1 MISPDPMV
9 EPIVPMGPLAE
20 VLGCEIAWKDGK
32 LSIRHPLRGDLKVS
46 QHNGCPQV
54 SRQLALDLIS
64 ELEDANQGLKRGLE
78 MSDEFE
84 WLQAMVKAHPVLAQ
98 LPDHIK
104 ERLAVQP
111 GDWNGLPCNRR
122 WRRAMQRDGLLLHL
136 YAGEDSG
143 FTFGKAWKQCGGEER
158 ILLEVDVKRGS
169 QHDMIPDDGIY
180 ASLIT
185 AAIQG
190 KILGIAG
197 GPNCRSRSVLRH
209 YEIPGCDTA
218 PRPVRAWKGEEY
230 GKKDLSEKEKKMVE
244 EDDILLWRQIFLFMI
259 ATYARRARGHDH
271 PLAFVLEQPSSPRE
285 YKPEVVSFWDQW
297 EWHEIK
303 KEFELK
309 ETHFT
314 QKSLGG
320 EATKPTTLGTS
331 LDLVP
336 EDFQIKGPVCPGG
349 VRSSKDLARWPPG
362 LMRMLAVA
370 IKEQTMQSH
379 ARIAPMSWEDHIR
392 FGHVPYRKDCKTCQE
407 TLQQQE
413 PHRRARHLQTGTLS
427 LDVAGPFTP
436 HVGF

>member
-1 MISPDPMV
+1 
-9 EPIVPMGPLAE
+9 MG
-20 VLGCEIAWKDGK
+20 
-32 LSIRHPLRGDLKVS
+32 R
-46 QHNGCPQV
+46 
-54 SRQLALDLIS
+54 
-64 ELEDANQGLKRGLE
+64 
-78 MSDEFE
+78 
-84 WLQAMVKAHPVLAQ
+84 
-98 LPDHIK
+98 
-104 ERLAVQP
+104 
-111 GDWNGLPCNRR
+111 
-122 WRRAMQRDGLLLHL
+122 
-136 YAGEDSG
+136 
-143 FTFGKAWKQCGGEER
+143 
-158 ILLEVDVKRGS
+158 
-169 QHDMIPDDGIY
+169 
-180 ASLIT
+180 
-185 AAIQG
+185 
-190 KILGIAG
+190 KI
-197 GPNCRSRSVLRH
+197 C
-209 YEIPGCDTA
+209 
-218 PRPVRAWKGEEY
+218 
-230 GKKDLSEKEKKMVE
+230 EKEKKIVE

-336 EDFQIKGPVCPGG
+336 EDFQIKGSVCPGG

-436 HVGF
+436 AYDLGGHMARWFLTGVLVWRVPKDSDKMRQPPDEELQGEEPAIEEAREAGAEEKEEAEVQVEEGQGEQRDEERREDLESRRKNGSSNFSSGTSHDHQNCEGSFIHYHGHAHEVEGRWIYSCQDPHRQRPRVFWIV

>member
-1 MISPDPMV
+1 
-9 EPIVPMGPLAE
+9 
-20 VLGCEIAWKDGK
+20 
-32 LSIRHPLRGDLKVS
+32 
-46 QHNGCPQV
+46 
-54 SRQLALDLIS
+54 
-64 ELEDANQGLKRGLE
+64 
-78 MSDEFE
+78 
-84 WLQAMVKAHPVLAQ
+84 
-98 LPDHIK
+98 
-104 ERLAVQP
+104 
-111 GDWNGLPCNRR
+111 
-122 WRRAMQRDGLLLHL
+122 
-136 YAGEDSG
+136 
-143 FTFGKAWKQCGGEER
+143 
-158 ILLEVDVKRGS
+158 
-169 QHDMIPDDGIY
+169 MIPDDGIY

-336 EDFQIKGPVCPGG
+336 EDFQIKGSVCPGG

-436 HVGF
+436 AYDLGGHMARWFLTGVLV